1 MRQAIHQPL
10 HLTLMMLFGVV
21 ATPLLLHPMSS
32 ASAQQLTGQPSQETS
47 RTGIQSRRLDNMP
60 PASPS
65 PMRSLEQ
72 KNAQP
77 TVRKPHRLIRKPD
90 SNPIASVEPSP
101 SASLPTISSTP
112 QNDNP
117 TSQPKEPS
125 TLSRSVGAAIP
136 LAAMSAAPTPN
147 IGSIATGTALAGSV
161 PLAAASTANPG
172 NSGPRGSG
180 GRTMRRLA
188 AEMPRLA
195 QLIAPPSAPA
205 VSVVPAIGISPTS
218 LSFIAQQGS
227 SNPAAQTLT
236 ISNIGGG
243 ILSWTASDSA
253 AWMSLSS
260 SAGTGAGSVSV
271 SVTTGA
277 LTAGSYSGTVMLSAT
292 GASPVIVPVSFTVTT
307 TPMAPAIGAS
317 PASFS
322 FTAQAGSNPATQT
335 LTISNTGGGTL
346 NWTAS
351 DNAAWLTLSTTTG
364 TGNGTTTLTVNTTTL
379 TAGSYN
385 ALITLS
391 APGATSVTVPVAL
404 TVTAAPVPPA
414 IGASPLSLSFT
425 AQQGGANPA
434 TQALA
439 ISNTGGGTLTWTAS
453 DDAAWLA
460 VAPASGT
467 GNGAVTVTALLGAL
481 ATGTH
486 NGTITLSATGAS
498 SVSIPVSLT
507 VTAAPVPP
515 AIGASPT
522 SLTFAATQ
530 GGVNPA
536 NQTLTISNTG
546 GGTLT
551 WSVSDNAAWL
561 TASPISGT
569 GNGTVTLTAATGS
582 LAAGSHTGTITIAA
596 TGATSVTVPVTFA
609 VAAPPTIGMSPSS
622 LSFTAQ
628 QGGGNPAAQTLN
640 ISNTGGGTLS
650 WSATPDTTW
659 LAASPSSATGN
670 GAVSVSVTTGILTAG
685 SYTGNIT
692 LSATG
697 ASSRTVP
704 VTFTVT
710 AAPSI
715 SLSPTS
721 LTYTATQGGSNPANQ
736 TVTLTNTGGIANWIV
751 SDTASWLSVT
761 PPSGSSSSTLTAA
774 VNTTGLT
781 AGTYNGTITVSA
793 TGATSRTVV
802 VTLTVSAP
810 TTYSVTL
817 TWAAN
822 TEPDLAGYK
831 VYRRTASGAYG
842 AAIATVSAGTL
853 SYQATGLSASTT
865 YFFAVTAYDSAGNE
879 SGLSTEARIDIP

>member
-1 MRQAIHQPL
+1 MRQAIHQLL

-21 ATPLLLHPMSS
+21 ATSPLLQPMPS
-32 ASAQQLTGQPSQETS
+32 ASAQQLTGPVSQETS
-47 RTGIQSRRLDNMP
+47 RTGIQSRRLDNMTP
-60 PASPS
+60 VPPS
-65 PMRSLEQ
+65 PMKSLE
-72 KNAQP
+72 KKDAQP
-77 TVRKPHRLIRKPD
+77 AVRKPHRLIRKPD
-90 SNPIASVEPSP
+90 SSPLATVELSP
-101 SASLPTISSTP
+101 SASLPAISSTP
-112 QNDNP
+112 QDNP

-125 TLSRSVGAAIP
+125 SLSRSVGSAIP
-136 LAAMSAAPTPN
+136 LAAMSTAPSPTTGSLAASTAST
-147 IGSIATGTALAGSV
+147 GSA

-172 NSGPRGSG
+172 NSGPGGSG

-205 VSVVPAIGISPTS
+205 ISVAPAIGTSPTS
-218 LSFIAQQGS
+218 LSFTAQQGGN
-227 SNPAAQTLT
+227 NPAAQTLT

-243 ILSWTASDSA
+243 TLSWTASDSA

-271 SVTTGA
+271 SVATGS
-277 LTAGSYSGTVMLSAT
+277 LTAGSYSGTVMFSAT

-307 TPMAPAIGAS
+307 APVAPAIGAS

-322 FTAQAGSNPATQT
+322 FTAQAGSNPATQA

-346 NWTAS
+346 SWTAS
-351 DNAAWLTLSTTTG
+351 DNATWLTLSTASG
-364 TGNGTTTLTVNTTTL
+364 TGNGSTTLTVNTAAL
-379 TAGSYN
+379 TAGSHN
-385 ALITLS
+385 ALLTLS

-404 TVTAAPVPPA
+404 TLTAAPAAPA
-414 IGASPLSLSFT
+414 IMASPISLSFT

-460 VAPASGT
+460 VSPASGT
-467 GNGAVTVTALLGAL
+467 GNGSATITALLGTL

-486 NGTITLSATGAS
+486 TGTITLSATGAS
-498 SVSIPVSLT
+498 PISVPVSLT

-530 GGVNPA
+530 GGANPA

-551 WSVSDNAAWL
+551 WSVSDSAAWL
-561 TASPISGT
+561 TASPTSGT
-569 GNGTVTLTAATGS
+569 GNGAVTMTVATGTLTAGS
-582 LAAGSHTGTITIAA
+582 YTGTVTIAA
-596 TGATSVTVPVTFA
+596 TGATSVAIPVTFV
-609 VAAPPTIGMSPSS
+609 VAASPAIGMSPSS

-628 QGGGNPAAQTLN
+628 QGGGNPVAQTLN

-650 WSATPDTTW
+650 WTATPDTTW
-659 LAASPSSATGN
+659 LAASPSSATGS
-670 GAVSVSVTTGILTAG
+670 GTVSVSVTTGILTAG
-685 SYTGNIT
+685 SYTGNIN

-697 ASSRTVP
+697 ASSRTIP

-710 AAPSI
+710 PAPSI

-721 LTYTATQGGSNPANQ
+721 LTYTATQGGSNPVNQ
-736 TVTLTNTGGIANWIV
+736 TVTLTNTGGVANWTV
-751 SDTASWLSVT
+751 SDNASWLSISPT
-761 PPSGSSSSTLTAA
+761 SGSSSSTLTAT
-774 VNTTGLT
+774 VNPTGLT
-781 AGTYNGTITVSA
+781 AGTYTSTITVSA
-793 TGATSRTVV
+793 AGVTSRTVS

-810 TTYSVTL
+810 TTYSATL
-817 TWAAN
+817 TWAPSIAA
-822 TEPDLAGYK
+822 DLAGYK
-831 VYRRTASGAYG
+831 IYRRTEFGTYG
-842 AAIATVSAGTL
+842 VALGTVQAGTL
-853 SYQATGLSASTT
+853 SYQTTGLLAHTS
-865 YFFAVTAYDSAGNE
+865 YFFAVTAYNTSDNE
-879 SGLSTEARIDIP
+879 SGYSNEARLDIP

>member
-21 ATPLLLHPMSS
+21 ATPLLLQPMSS
-32 ASAQQLTGQPSQETS
+32 ASAQQLPGPSGQETS
-47 RTGIQSRRLDNMP
+47 RTGIQSRRLDNIT
-60 PASPS
+60 PA

-72 KNAQP
+72 KKAQP
-77 TVRKPHRLIRKPD
+77 TVRKPHRLIRKPE
-90 SNPIASVEPSP
+90 SNPVASVEPSP
-101 SASLPTISSTP
+101 SASLPTTSTTP

-125 TLSRSVGAAIP
+125 TLSRSVGSALP

-147 IGSIATGTALAGSV
+147 IGSMAAGTASTGSV

-180 GRTMRRLA
+180 GRTIRRLA
-188 AEMPRLA
+188 AEMPGLA
-195 QLIAPPSAPA
+195 QLIAPPAAPA
-205 VSVVPAIGISPTS
+205 VSATPTIGMSPT
-218 LSFIAQQGS
+218 
-227 SNPAAQTLT
+227 
-236 ISNIGGG
+236 
-243 ILSWTASDSA
+243 
-253 AWMSLSS
+253 
-260 SAGTGAGSVSV
+260 
-271 SVTTGA
+271 
-277 LTAGSYSGTVMLSAT
+277 
-292 GASPVIVPVSFTVTT
+292 
-307 TPMAPAIGAS
+307 
-317 PASFS
+317 
-322 FTAQAGSNPATQT
+322 
-335 LTISNTGGGTL
+335 
-346 NWTAS
+346 
-351 DNAAWLTLSTTTG
+351 
-364 TGNGTTTLTVNTTTL
+364 
-379 TAGSYN
+379 
-385 ALITLS
+385 
-391 APGATSVTVPVAL
+391 
-404 TVTAAPVPPA
+404 
-414 IGASPLSLSFT
+414 SLSFT

-453 DDAAWLA
+453 DDAAWLS

-467 GNGAVTVTALLGAL
+467 GNGPVTATALLGTL

-486 NGTITLSATGAS
+486 TGTITLSATGAS

-530 GGVNPA
+530 GGANPV

-561 TASPISGT
+561 TASSTSGT
-569 GNGTVTLTAATGS
+569 GNGAVTLTVATGA
-582 LAAGSHTGTITIAA
+582 LTAGSHTGTITIAA
-596 TGATSVTVPVTFA
+596 TGATSVTIPVTF
-609 VAAPPTIGMSPSS
+609 VVTAPPAIGMSPSS

-628 QGGGNPAAQTLN
+628 QGSGNPSAQTLN
-640 ISNTGGGTLS
+640 ISNSGGGTLS
-650 WSATPDTTW
+650 WTATPDTTW
-659 LAASPSSATGN
+659 LTASPSSATGN
-670 GAVSVSVTTGILTAG
+670 GGVSISVTTGILTAG

-736 TVTLTNTGGIANWIV
+736 TVTLTNTGGIANWTV
-751 SDTASWLSVT
+751 SDNASWLSVT

-774 VNTTGLT
+774 VNTSGLA
-781 AGTYNGTITVSA
+781 AGNYSGTITVSA
-793 TGATSRTVV
+793 TGTTSRTVT
-802 VTLTVSAP
+802 VTLAVSAP
-810 TTYSVTL
+810 TTSSATL
-817 TWAAN
+817 TWSPN
-822 TEPDLAGYK
+822 TDSNLAGYK
-831 VYRRTASGAYG
+831 VYRATASGAYG
-842 AAIATVSAGTL
+842 AALATVTAGTL
-853 SYQATGLSASTT
+853 TYQATGLSANTT
-865 YFFAVTAYDSAGNE
+865 YFFVITAYDSAGNE
-879 SGLSTEARIDIP
+879 SSFSNEVSKSIF

>member
-1 MRQAIHQPL
+1 MHQMTHQPL
-10 HLTLMMLFGVV
+10 FQITRIILCGLTAVLPPLFH
-21 ATPLLLHPMSS
+21 AIPS
-32 ASAQQLTGQPSQETS
+32 ASAQQLTVPTNQEAG
-47 RTGIQSRRLDNMP
+47 RTNIQKKEEKIS
-60 PASPS
+60 A
-65 PMRSLEQ
+65 
-72 KNAQP
+72 
-77 TVRKPHRLIRKPD
+77 RKPHRLIRKPQ
-90 SNPIASVEPSP
+90 STPIASTEPSLLG
-101 SASLPTISSTP
+101 ASPLRTLPTP
-112 QNDNP
+112 QAASQNGDDAI
-117 TSQPKEPS
+117 SQPKEPS
-125 TLSRSVGAAIP
+125 SLNRNIGAALP
-136 LAAMSAAPTPN
+136 FATMSITPKPAQN
-147 IGSIATGTALAGSV
+147 AGPNNTTGTV
-161 PLAAASTANPG
+161 PLAAAGTANPG
-172 NSGPRGSG
+172 NSGHGGAG

-205 VSVVPAIGISPTS
+205 VSVVPAIGTSPTS
-218 LSFIAQQGS
+218 LSFSAQQGGN
-227 SNPAAQTLT
+227 NPAAQTLN

-243 ILSWTASDSA
+243 ILSWIASDSA

-260 SAGTGAGSVSV
+260 ASGTGAGSVSV

-277 LTAGSYSGTVMLSAT
+277 LTAGNYSGTVMLNAT

-307 TPMAPAIGAS
+307 APVAPAIGAS

-351 DNAAWLTLSTTTG
+351 DNAAWLTLSTASG
-364 TGNGTTTLTVNTTTL
+364 TGNGPTTLTVNTATL

-391 APGATSVTVPVAL
+391 ATGATSVTVPVAL
-404 TVTAAPVPPA
+404 TVTAAPVAPS
-414 IGASPLSLSFT
+414 IGVSPISLSFT

-453 DDAAWLA
+453 DDATWLS
-460 VAPASGT
+460 VSSASGT
-467 GNGAVTVTALLGAL
+467 GNGPVTVTAILGTL

-486 NGTITLSATGAS
+486 NGVITLSATGAS
-498 SVSIPVSLT
+498 PVSVPVSLT

-522 SLTFAATQ
+522 NLTFAATQ

-561 TASPISGT
+561 TASLISGT
-569 GNGTVTLTAATGS
+569 GNGMVALTVATGS
-582 LAAGSHTGTITIAA
+582 LTAGSYTGTVTIAA
-596 TGATSVTVPVTFA
+596 TGATSVTIPVTFA
-609 VAAPPTIGMSPSS
+609 VAAPPAIGMSPSS

-628 QGGGNPAAQTLN
+628 QGGGSPVAQTLN

-650 WSATPDTTW
+650 WSASPDTTW

-670 GAVSVSVTTGILTAG
+670 GTVSIRVTTGTLTAG
-685 SYTGNIT
+685 SYTGTIT

-697 ASSRTVP
+697 ASNRTVP

-710 AAPSI
+710 AAPI
-715 SLSPTS
+715 INLNLTS
-721 LTYTATQGGSNPANQ
+721 LTYAATQGASNPANQ
-736 TVTLTNTGGIANWIV
+736 TVTLTMTGGATNWTV
-751 SDTASWLSVT
+751 SDNASWLSVT
-761 PPSGSSSSTLTAA
+761 PTSGSGNSTVTSN
-774 VNTTGLT
+774 VNTAGLA
-781 AGTYNGTITVSA
+781 AGTYTGTITVSA
-793 TGATSRTVV
+793 TGALSKTVT
-802 VTLTVSAP
+802 VTLTISAP
-810 TTYSVTL
+810 TTSSVTL
-817 TWAAN
+817 TWTAN
-822 TEPDLAGYK
+822 TESDLAGYK
-831 VYRRTASGAYG
+831 VYRATSSGAYG
-842 AAIATVSAGTL
+842 APIATLPGNIT
-853 SYQATGLSASTT
+853 SYIATGLQSGTT
-865 YFFAVTAYDSAGNE
+865 YFFVITSYDSAGNE
-879 SGLSTEARIDIP
+879 SARSTEVSKSIF

>member
-10 HLTLMMLFGVV
+10 QLTLIMLFGVV
-21 ATPLLLHPMSS
+21 ATPLLLQSMPS
-32 ASAQQLTGQPSQETS
+32 ASAQQLTGPASQETN
-47 RTGIQSRRLDNMP
+47 RTGIQSRRLDNIAP
-60 PASPS
+60 VSPS
-65 PMRSLEQ
+65 PMRSLDK

-77 TVRKPHRLIRKPD
+77 AARKPHRLIRKPD
-90 SNPIASVEPSP
+90 SNPVASVEPSP
-101 SASLPTISSTP
+101 SASLPTTSSTP
-112 QNDNP
+112 QNDNQ

-125 TLSRSVGAAIP
+125 TLSRSVGAAMP
-136 LAAMSAAPTPN
+136 LAAMSAAPMPN
-147 IGSIATGTALAGSV
+147 IGSMAAGTASAGSV
-161 PLAAASTANPG
+161 PLAATSMANPG

-195 QLIAPPSAPA
+195 QLIAPPAAPA
-205 VSVVPAIGISPTS
+205 VSVTPTIGINPTS
-218 LSFIAQQGS
+218 LSFTAQQGS

-260 SAGTGAGSVSV
+260 SSGTGAGSVTV

-277 LTAGSYSGTVMLSAT
+277 LTAGSYSGTVILNAT
-292 GASPVIVPVSFTVTT
+292 GASPAIVPVSFTVTT
-307 TPMAPAIGAS
+307 APVAPAIGAS

-322 FTAQAGSNPATQT
+322 FTAQVGSNPATQT

-351 DNAAWLTLSTTTG
+351 DNAAWLMLSTASG
-364 TGNGTTTLTVNTTTL
+364 TGNGPTTLTVNTATL
-379 TAGSYN
+379 TTGSYN

-391 APGATSVTVPVAL
+391 ATGATSVTIPVAL
-404 TVTAAPVPPA
+404 TVTAAPAAPA

-425 AQQGGANPA
+425 AQQGGAPPA

-453 DDAAWLA
+453 DDAAWLS
-460 VAPASGT
+460 VSPVSGT
-467 GNGAVTVTALLGAL
+467 SNGVVTVTAIPGTL

-486 NGTITLSATGAS
+486 TGTITLSATGAS

-522 SLTFAATQ
+522 NLTFAATQ
-530 GGVNPA
+530 GGANPA

-551 WSVSDNAAWL
+551 WSVSDSAAWL
-561 TASPISGT
+561 TASQTSGT
-569 GNGTVTLTAATGS
+569 GNGSITLTVATGT
-582 LAAGSHTGTITIAA
+582 LTAGSHTGTVTITA
-596 TGATSVTVPVTFA
+596 TGATSVTIPVTFV
-609 VAAPPTIGMSPSS
+609 VAAPPAIGMSPSS

-628 QGGGNPAAQTLN
+628 QGGGNPVAQTLI

-659 LAASPSSATGN
+659 LAATPSSATGN
-670 GAVSVSVTTGILTAG
+670 GTASVSVATGILTAG

-736 TVTLTNTGGIANWIV
+736 TVTLTNTGGIANWTV
-751 SDTASWLSVT
+751 SDNASWLSVSPT
-761 PPSGSSSSTLTAA
+761 SGSSSSTLTAA
-774 VNTTGLT
+774 VNTSGLT
-781 AGTYNGTITVSA
+781 AGNYSGTITVSA
-793 TGATSRTVV
+793 TGATSRTVG
-802 VTLTVSAP
+802 VTLSVNAP
-810 TTYSVTL
+810 TTSSATL
-817 TWAAN
+817 TWD
-822 TEPDLAGYK
+822 PSIDSDLAGYK
-831 VYRRTASGAYG
+831 IYRRTASSTYG
-842 AAIATVSAGTL
+842 AAIATVPAGTL
-853 SYQATGLSASTT
+853 SYLATGLSGHTT

-879 SGLSTEARIDIP
+879 STHSNEARLDIP

>member
-1 MRQAIHQPL
+1 MRQTIHQPL

-21 ATPLLLHPMSS
+21 ATSLLLQPISS
-32 ASAQQLTGQPSQETS
+32 ASAQQLTSPASQETS
-47 RTGIQSRRLDNMP
+47 RTGIQSRRLDNVTSVP
-60 PASPS
+60 PS
-65 PMRSLEQ
+65 PMKLLE
-72 KNAQP
+72 KKDAQSA
-77 TVRKPHRLIRKPD
+77 VRKPHRLIRKPD
-90 SNPIASVEPSP
+90 SSPLATVELSP
-101 SASLPTISSTP
+101 SASLPAISSAP
-112 QNDNP
+112 QSDNP

-125 TLSRSVGAAIP
+125 SLSRSVGSTLP
-136 LAAMSAAPTPN
+136 LAAMSTAPSPTTGSLAA
-147 IGSIATGTALAGSV
+147 STAAAGSV
-161 PLAAASTANPG
+161 PLAAASTANSG
-172 NSGPRGSG
+172 NSGPGGSG

-205 VSVVPAIGISPTS
+205 VSVVPAIGTSPAS
-218 LSFIAQQGS
+218 LSFAAQQGG

-243 ILSWTASDSA
+243 TLSWTASDSA
-253 AWMSLSS
+253 VWMSLSS

-271 SVTTGA
+271 SVATGA
-277 LTAGSYSGTVMLSAT
+277 LTSGSYSGTVMLSAT

-307 TPMAPAIGAS
+307 APVAPAIGAS
-317 PASFS
+317 PTSFS

-335 LTISNTGGGTL
+335 LTISNTGGGAL

-351 DNAAWLTLSTTTG
+351 DNAAWLTLSTASG
-364 TGNGTTTLTVNTTTL
+364 TGNGSTTLTVNTATL
-379 TAGSYN
+379 TTGSHN
-385 ALITLS
+385 ALVTVS
-391 APGATSVTVPVAL
+391 APGATSVSIPVAL
-404 TVTAAPVPPA
+404 TVTAAPVAPA
-414 IGASPLSLSFT
+414 IGASPTSLSFT

-453 DDAAWLA
+453 DDAAWLS

-467 GNGAVTVTALLGAL
+467 GNGSATVTALLGTL
-481 ATGTH
+481 TTGTH
-486 NGTITLSATGAS
+486 TGTITLSATGTS
-498 SVSIPVSLT
+498 PVSVPVSLT

-530 GGVNPA
+530 GGSNPA

-551 WSVSDNAAWL
+551 WSVSDSAAWL
-561 TASPISGT
+561 TASPSSGS
-569 GNGTVTLTAATGS
+569 GNGAVTMTVATGTLTAGS
-582 LAAGSHTGTITIAA
+582 YSGTITIAA
-596 TGATSVTVPVTFA
+596 TGATSVTIPVTFA
-609 VAAPPTIGMSPSS
+609 VVAPPAIGMSPSS

-628 QGGGNPAAQTLN
+628 QGAGNPVAQTLN

-670 GAVSVSVTTGILTAG
+670 GTVSVCVTTGILTAG

-704 VTFTVT
+704 VTFTIT

-736 TVTLTNTGGIANWIV
+736 TVTLTNTGGVANWAV
-751 SDTASWLSVT
+751 SDNASWLSVSPT
-761 PPSGSSSSTLTAA
+761 SGNNSSTLTAT

-781 AGTYNGTITVSA
+781 AGAYTGTITVSA
-793 TGATSRTVV
+793 TGATSRTVA

-810 TTYSVTL
+810 ITSSATL
-817 TWAAN
+817 TWS
-822 TEPDLAGYK
+822 PSIDSDLAGYK
-831 VYRRTASGAYG
+831 IYQRTASSTYG
-842 AAIATVSAGTL
+842 AAIATVPAGTV
-853 SYQATGLSASTT
+853 SYLVTGLSAHTT
-865 YFFAVTAYDSAGNE
+865 YFFAVTAYDIAGNE
-879 SGLSTEARIDIP
+879 SGQSNEARQDVP